1 MLRPVCGR
9 TACNKIPTR
18 KRAKAT
24 GCARPLRGNGSTDAP
39 GACAAFWGWRRS
51 CWHRP
56 WSSAACMSSR
66 SGTVPSTDSMP
77 PSSSCW
83 TPRSRPPVA
92 RSTTPTASRWL
103 PPAWCGTSGLTPATA
118 ASCTPPAPTTIKRRC
133 AHLTRP
139 CAPRSARASPCGC
152 SPATARV
159 WTRWTLPQRNTPSNT
174 RPCTMHCPKLIPPM
188 WCWPPR

>member
-18 KRAKAT
+18 KGQRLP
-24 GCARPLRGNGSTDAP
+24 GAP
-39 GACAAFWGWRRS
+39 GLCAGTAQRTHPARVQHSGAGGGRAGIGRG
-51 CWHRP
+51 RP
-56 WSSAACMSSR
+56 QPVCHPDPGR
-66 SGTVPSTDSMP
+66 CQGTDSMP

-83 TPRSRPPVA
+83 TPRSRPPAA

-159 WTRWTLPQRNTPSNT
+159 WTRWTLPRRNTPSNT